1 MIMSLFVVVW
11 TSAVSVVAVIAW
23 GITHEAVLQRLV
35 ALLVPFKMT
44 YHFLLLYK
52 YSRMTIQ
59 TMEMLPTMKMD
70 KKKQFF
76 ISIFQLITIFK
87 NQFTCSLD
95 LCSRDC
101 CIREHWQSASRS
113 GCNQL
118 MHCSCC

>member
-23 GITHEAVLQRLV
+23 GIAHEAVLQRLV

-44 YHFLLLYK
+44 YHFLLLHK
-52 YSRMTIQ
+52 HSRMTIQ

-76 ISIFQLITIFK
+76 YLYYSIDYNL
-87 NQFTCSLD
+87 
-95 LCSRDC
+95 
-101 CIREHWQSASRS
+101 
-113 GCNQL
+113 
-118 MHCSCC
+118 